1 MSADVGLPSRAP
13 RGGDRMQDPS
23 DSMETV
29 EPEEGDRSGTG
40 GSLTTGDPA
49 PCPEPDPSAAST
61 ALVEVLPGVAVLFG
75 EVPSELG
82 PDLID
87 FGIVPATDRL
97 QISTVL
103 ASIGNASTAVGGL
116 ANAFASAQG
125 LYRLSSATQSLLK
138 AGAILAVKDGASL
151 GTVMVP
157 GRFIAQARFVPVT
170 TVSAAQT
177 AAALGPALA
186 MVALQMQLSE
196 ITGLVRTNIELTRQ
210 VLATVRKEQRSEL
223 AGLVETITRA
233 VEQARE
239 LESVP
244 VTLWE
249 NVAGSEAALRKQLE
263 LYRGNVAGHI
273 EQIDRSDL
281 RRRREYLQTNAEAI
295 AFDAFTLLDCLKAW
309 VGYKALQAGRAR
321 DVGRDDAAE
330 ARLVDVIMRN
340 TREEF
345 DSVLAG
351 TTSLVGSLTQELRFA
366 ALLPGRE
373 PLSQSLPGKRKDA
386 KAAREISARLLE
398 AIEPLA
404 DALRPPAPPLNAP
417 DVVCAPESPAL
428 DPYLRILRWLFDDD
442 ETLRALGFPDQLDS
456 LGPVSAIFGGA
467 KDKLSAARDKTPA
480 RTLVAVTDRRI
491 ITAKT
496 NAFLEQGEIRQDIPI
511 DQVRYVRAA
520 AAPDKSARSA
530 IDLITRDENIRW
542 LFHAGVEKVQVEAL
556 AAVLA
561 ESMTIPDVERD
572 ALQRGRHIPIEGG
585 GSGDSSGMRST
596 GPTGSGAK
604 TRDVG

>member
-1 MSADVGLPSRAP
+1 
-13 RGGDRMQDPS
+13 MQDPS

-29 EPEEGDRSGTG
+29 EPDEGDRSGTG
-40 GSLTTGDPA
+40 GSFTAGDPA
-49 PCPEPDPSAAST
+49 PGQESDPSMAST
-61 ALVEVLPGVAVLFG
+61 ALVEVLPGVAVVFG
-75 EVPSELG
+75 EVPAELN

-87 FGIVPATDRL
+87 FGIVPAADRL

-103 ASIGNASTAVGGL
+103 ASIGNASTVAGGL

-138 AGAILAVKDGASL
+138 TGATLAVKDGANL

-157 GRFIAQARFVPVT
+157 GRFIAQARFIPVT

-223 AGLVETITRA
+223 TGLVETIARA

-239 LESVP
+239 LRSVP
-244 VTLWE
+244 LTLWE

-273 EQIDRSDL
+273 EQIDRSDP
-281 RRRREYLQTNAEAI
+281 RRRREYLQTNAEAV
-295 AFDAFTLLDCLKAW
+295 AFDAFALLDCLKAW

-321 DVGRDDAAE
+321 DAGRDDAAE
-330 ARLVDVIMRN
+330 AQLVNVIMRD

-351 TTSLVGSLTQELRFA
+351 TTSLVSSLTQELRFA

-373 PLSQSLPGKRKDA
+373 PLSQSLPGKRKEA

-404 DALRPPAPPLNAP
+404 DALQPPALPLDAP

-456 LGPVSAIFGGA
+456 LGPISAIFGGA
-467 KDKLSAARDKTPA
+467 RDKLSAARDKTPA
-480 RTLVAVTDRRI
+480 RTLVAVTNRRI

-511 DQVRYVRAA
+511 NQVRYVRAA

-530 IDLITRDENIRW
+530 IDLITRDENISW
-542 LFHAGVEKVQVEAL
+542 VFSSGVDNVQVEAL

-561 ESMTIPDVERD
+561 ESMMIPDAERD
-572 ALQRGRHIPIEGG
+572 ALQRGRHIPIESA

-596 GPTGSGAK
+596 APTASEAEA
-604 TRDVG
+604 RDAG

>member
-1 MSADVGLPSRAP
+1 MSADVGIPSRAP

-40 GSLTTGDPA
+40 GSLTAGDPA

-75 EVPSELG
+75 EVPAELG

-103 ASIGNASTAVGGL
+103 AAIGNASTAVGGL

-138 AGAILAVKDGASL
+138 TGATLAVKDGANL

-157 GRFIAQARFVPVT
+157 GRFIAQARFIPVT

-273 EQIDRSDL
+273 EQIDRSDP

-295 AFDAFTLLDCLKAW
+295 AFDAFALLDCLKAW

-321 DVGRDDAAE
+321 GAGRDDAAE
-330 ARLVDVIMRN
+330 ARLVNVIMRD

-404 DALRPPAPPLNAP
+404 DALRPPAPPLDAP
-417 DVVCAPESPAL
+417 DVVCAPELPAL
-428 DPYLRILRWLFDDD
+428 DPYLRILRWLFDD

-511 DQVRYVRAA
+511 DQVRYVRTT

-542 LFHAGVEKVQVEAL
+542 LFHAGVENVQVEAL

-604 TRDVG
+604 ARDVG